1 MAEPIEE
8 EATTLDVVAPIELDS
23 RVTVVY
29 AIGNDQ
35 NICLR
40 TIRKATGSKNK
51 VNRLEVAESFNQ

>member
-8 EATTLDVVAPIELDS
+8 EAATLDVVAPIELDS
-23 RVTVVY
+23 RVTVVC

-40 TIRKATGSKNK
+40 IVKKATGSKNK
-51 VNRLEVAESFNQ
+51 